1 VVEGGMMALEDGT
14 PADDAVP
21 ADEAEDMDP
30 GLSLRLIFCGTG
42 VSPK

>member
-1 VVEGGMMALEDGT
+1 MVEGGMMALEDGT
-14 PADDAVP
+14 DDAVPP